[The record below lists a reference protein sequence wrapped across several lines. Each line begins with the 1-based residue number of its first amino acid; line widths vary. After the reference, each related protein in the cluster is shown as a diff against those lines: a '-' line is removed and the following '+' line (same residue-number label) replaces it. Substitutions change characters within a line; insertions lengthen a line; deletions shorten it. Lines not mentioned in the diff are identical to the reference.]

1 MVSGVVGVQSHST
14 IPIGQIF
21 QKVTMNY
28 SQYFSPNYKTARE
41 RFRSSIDAAN
51 WSLES
56 HQLDVLATDG
66 SDLSIDIGLAG
77 QGERAIVISS
87 GLHGVEGYLGAAI
100 QLAWLEALRSVDLS
114 SVRLVFIHALNPYGF
129 AERRRWNE
137 DGVDLNRNFLLSN
150 ESFSGSPAEYRSLD
164 PFFNPATPPPQREL
178 FLLQAL
184 GWAARYGAQG
194 IKKTLAIGQYE
205 YPRGL
210 FFGGHG
216 PTQTQRILADNLTR
230 WLDSSAM
237 VTHVDF
243 HTGLGQ
249 RATYRLFPKES
260 VDSDYQARLIQRFG
274 AESLEF
280 PSDRSLSYP
289 IRGGLGQWCQA
300 LLTVGGASPSENRA
314 YDFVT
319 AEFGTYPALQ
329 VLQALRAENRAHWY
343 GQEGVDYSWTK
354 DRLVEMFAPAAADWR
369 ESCVAQGLKICQ
381 QTMLNLRGSTQN

>member
-1 MVSGVVGVQSHST
+1 MT
-14 IPIGQIF
+14 
-21 QKVTMNY
+21 Y

-41 RFRSSIDAAN
+41 RFRSSLAKPSLWKIDAAS

-87 GLHGVEGYLGAAI
+87 GLHGVEGYLGGAI

-114 SVRLVFIHALNPYGF
+114 SVRLVLIHALNPYGF

-137 DGVDLNRNFLLSN
+137 DGVDLNRNFLLLG

-164 PFFNPATPPPQREL
+164 PFFNPVTPPPRQEL
-178 FLLQAL
+178 FLLKAL
-184 GWAARYGAQG
+184 SWAARYGAQG

-216 PTQTQRILADNLTR
+216 PTQTQRILAENLPR
-230 WLDSSAM
+230 WLAAAKT
-237 VTHVDF
+237 VVHVDF

-249 RATYRLFPKES
+249 RATYKLFPKES
-260 VDSDYQARLIQRFG
+260 VDKDHQSRLMQRFG

-300 LLTVGGASPSENRA
+300 LLTDRT

-329 VLQALRAENRAHWY
+329 VLQALRAEHRAHWY
-343 GQEGVDYSWTK
+343 SQEGVDYSWTK
-354 DRLVEMFAPAAADWR
+354 DRLVEMFAPAAVDWR

-381 QTMLNLRGSTQN
+381 QAMLDFGSSKKG